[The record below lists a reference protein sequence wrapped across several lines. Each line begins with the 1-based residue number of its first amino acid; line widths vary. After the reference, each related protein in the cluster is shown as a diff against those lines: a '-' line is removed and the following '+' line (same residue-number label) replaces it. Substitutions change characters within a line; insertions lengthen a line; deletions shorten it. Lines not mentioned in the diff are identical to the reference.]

1 MNTTEKNKETV
12 KRFNKEVIELGNL
25 NSFNEIMGIGFVNRT
40 AAPTLSDGADGMWH
54 MLNNILRPAFPDLVV
69 EIYDQLAEGDKV
81 TTRKAIMGTHTGTLM
96 GIPPTNRKI
105 RIDVIDIVRVQDGKY
120 MEHWGLNTL
129 QTLMAELK
137 IV

>member
-1 MNTTEKNKETV
+1 MNTPEKNKETV
-12 KRFNKEVIELGNL
+12 KRFNKEVIEQGNL
-25 NSFNEIMGIGFVNRT
+25 NSFNEIMGNGFVNRT
-40 AAPTLSDGADGMWH
+40 AAPNMSGGADGMWH
-54 MLNNILRPAFPDLVV
+54 MLHNILRPAFPDLVV

-81 TTRKAIMGTHTGTLM
+81 TTRKAIIGTHTGTLM
-96 GIPPTNRKI
+96 GILPTNRKI

-137 IV
+137 SA